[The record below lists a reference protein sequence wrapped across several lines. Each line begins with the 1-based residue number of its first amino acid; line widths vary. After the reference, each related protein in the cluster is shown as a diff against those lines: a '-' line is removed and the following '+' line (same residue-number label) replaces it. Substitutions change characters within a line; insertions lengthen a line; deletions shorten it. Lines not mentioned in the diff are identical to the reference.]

1 MDDINDIVYSI
12 INDYEQK
19 RTIDRMDIFNK
30 PDKNIIIDMVD
41 KLIRIVYPG
50 YYREKNY
57 KVINV
62 QNNISVIIEDV
73 LYNLKKQIEIVLNNT
88 ESDTESREETEVIS
102 EKISTEFLKTIPKVR
117 EYVETDVQAA
127 FEGDPAAKSRE
138 EIIFCYPG
146 LYAITVQRLAHE
158 LYLLGVPLIPRIMT
172 EVAHSQTGIDIH
184 PGATIGKYFFIDHG
198 TGIVVGET
206 TVIGEHVK
214 VYQGVTL
221 GALST
226 RGGQNLRGKK
236 RHPTIE
242 DYVTIYSGASILGGE
257 TVIGNNVV
265 IGGNAFITASVTAGT
280 KVSVKNPELQLMRD
294 DNSIQKM
301 DLEQDEAWFYVI

>member
-88 ESDTESREETEVIS
+88 ESDRGSKEETEVIA

-117 EYVETDVQAA
+117 MYCYW
-127 FEGDPAAKSRE
+127 PLSWSR
-138 EIIFCYPG
+138 G
-146 LYAITVQRLAHE
+146 L
-158 LYLLGVPLIPRIMT
+158 
-172 EVAHSQTGIDIH
+172 
-184 PGATIGKYFFIDHG
+184 
-198 TGIVVGET
+198 
-206 TVIGEHVK
+206 
-214 VYQGVTL
+214 
-221 GALST
+221 
-226 RGGQNLRGKK
+226 
-236 RHPTIE
+236 
-242 DYVTIYSGASILGGE
+242 
-257 TVIGNNVV
+257 
-265 IGGNAFITASVTAGT
+265 
-280 KVSVKNPELQLMRD
+280 
-294 DNSIQKM
+294 
-301 DLEQDEAWFYVI
+301 